1 MKHSRQRDIILSD
14 VLKRYDHP
22 TAEMIYESVRK
33 EYPNISLGTV
43 YRNLNLLVELG
54 NINKIN
60 MPNSSDRFDGALKKH
75 SHLYCDKCKS
85 ITDIVMDDV
94 SNMYE
99 KVEKQ
104 NKCKI
109 ISHDIMFIGIC
120 INCKKEG

>member
-1 MKHSRQRDIILSD
+1 MKHSKQRDIILSD
-14 VLKRYDHP
+14 VLKRCDHP

-33 EYPNISLGTV
+33 ENSNISLGTV

-54 NINKIN
+54 NIHKIN
-60 MPNSSDRFDGALKKH
+60 MPNSSDRFDGILENH
-75 SHLYCDKCKS
+75 YHLYCDKCKN
-85 ITDIVMDDV
+85 ITDIMMDDV